1 MDMLLLTKAVDVQT
15 IAEVIIFIPDATV
28 VLN

>member
-1 MDMLLLTKAVDVQT
+1 MDMLLLTKGVDVQT